1 MRVCVQRV
9 RQASVTVQRELVGE
23 IGRGMLVLVG
33 IGQQDGEKQV
43 QQMVEKLVGLRI
55 FEDDEGKMNR
65 SLSEVHGEML
75 VVSQFTLLGDCR
87 KGRRPSFTSAAP
99 PELAERL
106 YELFVEQV
114 AGQGVRV
121 ATGQFAAQMDVAL
134 VNDGPVTLVL
144 LGPGAAADESAPFSG
159 ANDGPP
165 LSPGEDFLSNAPS
178 GLSFP
183 TDLAGGAAVIS
194 IEPSPDDGASPFTLK
209 PLVGDI
215 PADAADH
222 DVRTHLRGKIHQQ
235 RIETG
240 LPHCE
245 IGFEIVRKVGH
256 FAQLYFG
263 YPAGGIGLVE
273 FGDFPQNTAG

>member
-33 IGQQDGEKQV
+33 IGQQDGEEQV

-99 PELAERL
+99 PELAEPL

-114 AGQGVRV
+114 AGQGIHV

-134 VNDGPVTLVL
+134 VNDGPVTLL
-144 LGPGAAADESAPFSG
+144 LESW
-159 ANDGPP
+159 
-165 LSPGEDFLSNAPS
+165 
-178 GLSFP
+178 
-183 TDLAGGAAVIS
+183 
-194 IEPSPDDGASPFTLK
+194 
-209 PLVGDI
+209 
-215 PADAADH
+215 
-222 DVRTHLRGKIHQQ
+222 
-235 RIETG
+235 
-240 LPHCE
+240 
-245 IGFEIVRKVGH
+245 
-256 FAQLYFG
+256 
-263 YPAGGIGLVE
+263 
-273 FGDFPQNTAG
+273 